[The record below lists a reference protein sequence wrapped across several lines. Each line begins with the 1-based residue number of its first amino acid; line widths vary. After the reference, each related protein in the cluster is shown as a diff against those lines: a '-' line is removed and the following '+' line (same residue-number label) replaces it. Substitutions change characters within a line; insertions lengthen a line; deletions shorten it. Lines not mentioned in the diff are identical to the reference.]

1 MSDRIQKTIV
11 LRAPIDR
18 VWQAITDHREFGA
31 WFRVDLDNPFVV
43 GGVTSG
49 KMTYPGHEG
58 APWSSTTTRM
68 EAPNHFA
75 FTWPHAG
82 GGEADLAEA
91 PTTLVEFYLEP
102 AGEGTRLIITE
113 SGFDAL
119 PPDRRASVMRGNDKG
134 WDIQSGHIAAH
145 VEG

>member
-1 MSDRIQKTIV
+1 MSDSIHKTIF
-11 LRAPIDR
+11 LRAPIER
-18 VWQAITDHREFGA
+18 VWRAITDHREFGA
-31 WFRVDLDNPFVV
+31 WFRVALDGPFIV
-43 GGVTSG
+43 GEVTTG

-68 EAPNHFA
+68 ERPNHFA
-75 FTWPHAG
+75 FTWPHAD
-82 GGEADLAEA
+82 GGEANLPGA
-91 PTTLVEFYLEP
+91 PTMLVEFHLEP
-102 AGEGTRLIITE
+102 AGEGTQLTITE

-119 PPDRRASVMRGNDKG
+119 PPDRRASMMRGNETG